1 MKTNDHR
8 RRFRLSA
15 LPRLISVVAIVAVTI
30 APLYWLITLSTLTNA
45 QIVSS
50 PPEFLP
56 SLGRFGPLDEAGGL
70 PLNIWLINSVVVGL
84 GTALLSVAVG
94 LFAAYGLS
102 RFSFRGGG
110 TFGFLVFATQ
120 MMPAALLIVP
130 LYNIFAGAHLIDNL
144 ASLILADSA
153 FAMPVAIWVIKQ
165 AMDGVPRELDE
176 SVMIDG
182 GGSLAI
188 LRRIVLPLTAP
199 GVAAAGIIAFLSG
212 WNDYLFANTF
222 AVSTNNW
229 TATKGLASF
238 FGQYS
243 TPIDLI
249 MGTSVLFALPP
260 VIFFLL
266 VQRQLVSGLTAGA
279 VKG

>member
-1 MKTNDHR
+1 MNTNN
-8 RRFRLSA
+8 RRFRFSA
-15 LPRLISVVAIVAVTI
+15 VPRLLSIVVFVGVTI
-30 APLYWLITLSTLTNA
+30 APLYWLVNLSTHTNG

-50 PPEFLP
+50 PPAYLP
-56 SLGRFGPLDEAGGL
+56 TLGRFGPVAEAGGI
-70 PLNIWLINSVVVGL
+70 PLTTWLFNSIAVAL
-84 GTALLSVAVG
+84 GTALLSIAIA
-94 LFAAYGLS
+94 LFAAFAMS
-102 RFSFRGGG
+102 RFTFRGGG
-110 TFGFLVFATQ
+110 AFGFLVFATQ

-130 LYNIFAGAHLIDNL
+130 LYNIFAEAHLIDSL
-144 ASLILADSA
+144 WALILADTA

-182 GGSLAI
+182 GGPLSI
-188 LRRIVLPLTAP
+188 LRHIVLPLTGP

-222 AVSTNNW
+222 AVSTGNW

-266 VQRQLVSGLTAGA
+266 LQRQLVSGLTAGA

>member
-1 MKTNDHR
+1 MNLNLHR
-8 RRFRLSA
+8 RRLHASA
-15 LPRLISVVAIVAVTI
+15 LPRVITIVVVVAVTI
-30 APLYWLITLSTLTNA
+30 APLYWLLTLSTHTNG

-50 PPEFLP
+50 PPDFLP
-56 SLGRFGPLDEAGGL
+56 SPGRFGPLVEAGGI
-70 PLNIWLINSVVVGL
+70 PLDLWLVNSVLVGLGTACLSVVVGL
-84 GTALLSVAVG
+84 
-94 LFAAYGLS
+94 FAAFGLS

-144 ASLILADSA
+144 ASLVLADSA
-153 FAMPVAIWVIKQ
+153 FAMPVAIWVLKQ
-165 AMDGVPRELDE
+165 AMDGVPKELDE

-182 GGSLAI
+182 GGSLSV
-188 LRRIVLPLTAP
+188 LRHIVLPLTAP
-199 GVAAAGIIAFLSG
+199 GVAAASIISFLSG

-222 AVSTNNW
+222 MVSTNNW

-249 MGTSVLFALPP
+249 MGASVLFALPP
-260 VIFFLL
+260 VVFFLVL
-266 VQRQLVSGLTAGA
+266 QRQLVSGLTAGG

>member
-1 MKTNDHR
+1 MV
-8 RRFRLSA
+8 F
-15 LPRLISVVAIVAVTI
+15 VVVTLL
-30 APLYWLITLSTLTNA
+30 PLYWLVTLSTQTNA
-45 QIVSS
+45 QVVSS
-50 PPEFLP
+50 PPDYLP
-56 SLGRFGPLDEAGGL
+56 SIGRFGPLEETGRL
-70 PLNIWLINSVVVGL
+70 PLSTWLINSVAVGL
-84 GTALLSVAVG
+84 GTALLSVAVA

-130 LYNIFAGAHLIDNL
+130 LYAIFAGAHLIDSL
-144 ASLILADSA
+144 PALILADSA

-188 LRRIVLPLTAP
+188 LRRIVLPLSAP
-199 GVAAAGIIAFLSG
+199 GIAAAGIIAFLAG

-222 AVSTNNW
+222 AVSSSNW

-249 MGTSVLFALPP
+249 MGTSLLFALPP

-266 VQRQLVSGLTAGA
+266 LQRQLVSGLTAGA
-279 VKG
+279 IKG

>member
-1 MKTNDHR
+1 M
-8 RRFRLSA
+8 A
-15 LPRLISVVAIVAVTI
+15 AVPRLVSVVVFAAVTI
-30 APLYWLITLSTLTNA
+30 APLYWLVNLSTHTNG

-50 PPEFLP
+50 PPAFLP
-56 SLGRFGPLDEAGGL
+56 TIGRFGPLQEAGTA
-70 PLNIWLINSVVVGL
+70 PLDVWLFNSIVVAL
-84 GTALLSVAVG
+84 GTSLLSVAIAV
-94 LFAAYGLS
+94 FAGFGLS
-102 RFSFRGGG
+102 RFRFRGAG

-130 LYNIFAGAHLIDNL
+130 LYNIFAGAHLIDTL
-144 ASLILADSA
+144 WSLILADTA
-153 FAMPVAIWVIKQ
+153 FAMPVAVWVIKQ
-165 AMDGVPRELDE
+165 AMDGVPQELDE
-176 SVMIDG
+176 SVQIDG
-182 GGSLAI
+182 GGSFAI
-188 LRRIVLPLTAP
+188 LRLIVLPLTAP
-199 GVAAAGIIAFLSG
+199 GIAAAAIIAFLSG

-222 AVSTNNW
+222 AVSNANW

-266 VQRQLVSGLTAGA
+266 LQRQLVSGLTAGA

>member
-1 MKTNDHR
+1 
-8 RRFRLSA
+8 
-15 LPRLISVVAIVAVTI
+15 
-30 APLYWLITLSTLTNA
+30 
-45 QIVSS
+45 
-50 PPEFLP
+50 
-56 SLGRFGPLDEAGGL
+56 
-70 PLNIWLINSVVVGL
+70 
-84 GTALLSVAVG
+84 
-94 LFAAYGLS
+94 
-102 RFSFRGGG
+102 
-110 TFGFLVFATQ
+110 
-120 MMPAALLIVP
+120 
-130 LYNIFAGAHLIDNL
+130 
-144 ASLILADSA
+144 
-153 FAMPVAIWVIKQ
+153 
-165 AMDGVPRELDE
+165 
-176 SVMIDG
+176 
-182 GGSLAI
+182 
-188 LRRIVLPLTAP
+188 
-199 GVAAAGIIAFLSG
+199 VAAAGIIAFLSG

>member
-1 MKTNDHR
+1 MTTRPRR
-8 RRFRLSA
+8 RRFRLPA
-15 LPRLISVVAIVAVTI
+15 LPRLITAVVLVVATV
-30 APLYWLITLSTLTNA
+30 APLYWLVTLSTLTNSE
-45 QIVSS
+45 IVST
-50 PPEFLP
+50 PPTFVP
-56 SLGRFGPLDEAGGL
+56 NPGRFGPLAETTGD
-70 PLNIWLINSVVVGL
+70 PIMNWLINSVIV
-84 GTALLSVAVG
+84 ALATSALSVVVA
-94 LFAAYGLS
+94 LFAAFGMS
-102 RFSFRGGG
+102 RFSFRGLGA
-110 TFGFLVFATQ
+110 FGFLVFATQ

-130 LYNIFAGAHLIDNL
+130 LYNFFAGAHLIDNL
-144 ASLILADSA
+144 LSLILADSA

-182 GGSLAI
+182 GGSFAI
-188 LRRIVLPLTAP
+188 LRRIVIPLTAP
-199 GVAAAGIIAFLSG
+199 GVAAAGIIAFLAG

-222 AVSTNNW
+222 AVSTPNW

-260 VIFFLL
+260 IVFFLL
-266 VQRQLVSGLTAGA
+266 LQRQLVSGLTAGG